1 MNDELARNAKK
12 LAMPNAADKSQ
23 RQEVSIQYQETERY
37 RSFAV
42 SDDKKYL
49 AVRERTIHALQASG
63 VP

>member
-1 MNDELARNAKK
+1 MDRVPEAR
-12 LAMPNAADKSQ
+12 AAA
-23 RQEVSIQYQETERY
+23 QEGLNLDPSFTTERY

-42 SDDKKYL
+42 SDDAKYL